1 MSRSEFKISHF
12 TKTSTTYELQ
22 VNGGNGQQR
31 HYAAAIPSL
40 TYVSIV
46 RIKRQLL
53 NSFLL
58 KDIARFIN
66 E

>member
-1 MSRSEFKISHF
+1 MSKSEFKISHF
-12 TKTSTTYELQ
+12 TKTSTTYSLQ

-31 HYAAAIPSL
+31 YYAASIPSL
-40 TYVSIV
+40 TYISIV
-46 RIKRQLL
+46 RIKLRLF